1 MSKEKRIRDI
11 QIKFRVTA
19 EEHDAILRKMALMG
33 TDNLGLYMRKMAIDG
48 YVIRLDLSE
57 IREMITLLRRYAS
70 NLNQL
75 TRRVHE
81 TGRFYEHDLEDV
93 QDNQDKLWEAA
104 NRILSALTP
113 LR

>member
-1 MSKEKRIRDI
+1 MSKEKRIREI
-11 QIKFRVTA
+11 QLKFRVTA
-19 EEHDAILRKMALMG
+19 QEHEAILQKMALMG

-48 YVIRLDLSE
+48 YVIRLDLPE
-57 IREMITLLRRYAS
+57 IREMITLLRRYES

-75 TRRVHE
+75 TKRVHE

-93 QDNQDKLWEAA
+93 QENQNELWDAA